1 MEDIEQKELSE
12 IRKKLSDMEK
22 DLKHRDLYGQDIT
35 GTGEIEDKIR
45 SLEGKIDELAKRQAS
60 SHKVLTV
67 LQQQISGL
75 KVGINN
81 LEDLLEEGDESVKG
95 KKNRK
100 GPMEPAPSKAG
111 KIIGIVVLLAVVF
124 FFANRWITGFLDSR
138 WDGETSN
145 MPGIY
150 ESLDTPSDDRSPAR
164 PYQEEIQSQIGEKL
178 DEIAPVEETSS
189 QTVGRDEVQTHQ
201 AGNIPQTPELI
212 EIFVPRVLILNGCGV
227 SGIAAKLEEYL
238 TRNGIRV
245 VDSRNADNFNY
256 PSTVIFSTSDNPDD
270 HIWLD
275 LIGVNAKTVKP
286 LKEERDNANT
296 VIILGKDYQKLPIY

>member
-1 MEDIEQKELSE
+1 MENFEQKELSE
-12 IRKKLSDMEK
+12 IKKKLNEMER
-22 DLKHRDLYGQDIT
+22 DLKNKDPYAQDVD
-35 GTGEIEDKIR
+35 GYGEIEEKIR
-45 SLEGKIDELAKRQAS
+45 GLEVKIDELTKRQAS

-81 LEDLLEEGDESVKG
+81 LEDLLEQEDENIKG
-95 KKNRK
+95 KRSRK
-100 GPMEPAPSKAG
+100 GPMEPAPSKVG
-111 KIIGIVVLLAVVF
+111 KIIGIVALLAVAF
-124 FFANRWITGFLDSR
+124 FIANRWITGFLESR
-138 WDGETSN
+138 WNEEPVGV
-145 MPGIY
+145 PGIY
-150 ESLDTPSDDRSPAR
+150 ESLDTPSDDRSQGR
-164 PYQEEIQSQIGEKL
+164 PYQEEIQTQIEEKL
-178 DEIAPVEETSS
+178 DKMAPVEETPS
-189 QTVGRDEVQTHQ
+189 QTVVPDEVQTTQ
-201 AGNIPQTPELI
+201 TENIPQTQELI

-227 SGIAAKLEEYL
+227 PGIAAKLEDYL

-286 LKEERDNANT
+286 LKEERDKANT
-296 VIILGKDYQKLPIY
+296 VIILGKDYNKLPIY

>member
-1 MEDIEQKELSE
+1 MEEIEQKELSE
-12 IRKKLSDMEK
+12 IKKKLIEMEEN
-22 DLKHRDLYGQDIT
+22 LKHRDSYGQDMT

-45 SLEGKIDELAKRQAS
+45 NLEVKIDELAKRQAS

-81 LEDLLEEGDESVKG
+81 LEDLLEEGDEAGKG
-95 KKNRK
+95 KKSRK

-111 KIIGIVVLLAVVF
+111 KITGIVVLLAVVF
-124 FFANRWITGFLDSR
+124 FLANRWITGFLDSR
-138 WDGETSN
+138 WNEGTSDT
-145 MPGIY
+145 PGIY
-150 ESLDTPSDDRSPAR
+150 KSLDTPSDDRSPGR

-178 DEIAPVEETSS
+178 DKIAPVEETPS
-189 QTVGRDEVQTHQ
+189 QAVIRDEVQTPQ
-201 AGNIPQTPELI
+201 VENIPQTPELI

-227 SGIAAKLEEYL
+227 SGIAAKMEAFL

-256 PSTVIFSTSDNPDD
+256 PSTVVFSTSDNPDD
-270 HIWLD
+270 HIWLG

-286 LKEERDNANT
+286 LKEERDKANT
-296 VIILGKDYQKLPIY
+296 VIILGKDYHKLPIY